1 MKNFFRNHP
10 MVSMCIAM
18 LVAAVATQWILN
30 PKSGP
35 FSALTWA
42 NALTIGAVLLIMVA
56 GVALTYVAMRLASD
70 PAGFGL
76 VPVGEGYTPGRR
88 LNVDSPAASVR
99 SADEVLDELDQMIGL
114 SSVKEEV
121 NKLLAGIEVE
131 RKRREQGLPAARVS
145 RHMVFTGPPGV
156 GKTEIARAL
165 GEIYRS
171 LKVLRKGHVVEV
183 QRADLVAGY
192 IGQTAMKTLDKCKEA
207 LDGILFVD
215 EAYSLAGEGKDF
227 GHEAIATLLKFM
239 EDNRDRIMVIA
250 AGYPNEMR
258 RFIATN
264 PGLASRFNRTIE
276 FPAYEPKELAA
287 ILRLMARR
295 QSAELPDA
303 LEQSLVPWIESQSRS
318 EGWGNARE
326 MRNLLDKAGEA
337 QSLRV
342 AADPTADITK
352 IEMVDFESI
361 GVPLVRTHVPPPA
374 PPPPVPTIPTPASIV
389 VEHSLVPASSSPD
402 HLAPR
407 RGRRLKVEATIPLNA
422 RSIRRWTASKRWSGW
437 SPVKE
442 EVNKLMSALEVERLR
457 REQGLVVAPIS
468 RHMVF
473 TGPPGVGKTEV
484 ARALG
489 EIYRSLNVLRK
500 GHLVET
506 DRSGLV
512 AGYIGQTAP
521 KTLDKCREALD
532 GILFI
537 DEAYSLARPGND
549 FGQEAIDT
557 LLKFMEDNR
566 DRIVVIVAGYPNE
579 MQRFINSNPGLSSR
593 FTKTIEFPPYAA
605 NELAAILRVM
615 AKRQNFVLP
624 DDLEVQPRSVDEG
637 GHAQQVLGSSARD
650 ANAARARARG
660 PGHANCAR
668 PIRGHAQARHGGYRR
683 GDPDFRISRD
693 RAGEDQRHPRQ
704 DSRAPPLGH
713 PTVGGDI
720 RTAGRRCHDQNWKVA
735 HGSGFFISR
744 DGYLL
749 TNHHV
754 VGDNK
759 FVTVKLTTGRQMP
772 GEVLRSHKARDVA
785 LVKVNE
791 SAMEALPLQ
800 LEPPDVAA
808 EVYAVGTPQDEKY
821 STTIT
826 KGIVSAYRTENDLKL
841 IQSDAAI
848 HGGSSG
854 GAMVDRFGN
863 VVAVSVSGFTMS
875 ERRWAQAST
884 SSFPSPM
891 RSSSSPSS
899 WSSRTR
905 HSPKQSPA
913 HGTRTDTPDDS
924 DAAEQRPC
932 ISPSGSTIP
941 GTVAR
946 GLSGRRRRQSFS
958 RAGFLSIFL
967 KQQFQWA
974 TGQSL
979 PIAPTRR
986 PRAAQQPVA
995 RCISGTMRSADPRLP
1010 IRSPSTSTG
1019 RPFEILPQT
1028 TSRNSWR
1035 RSAPIIAMIGRRR
1048 SIS

>member
-1 MKNFFRNHP
+1 MKNFFRNNP
-10 MVSMCIAM
+10 MVAMCVAM
-18 LVAAVATQWILN
+18 VVAAVATNWILN

-42 NALTIGAVLLIMVA
+42 NSLTVGAVVLIMVA
-56 GVALTYVAMRLASD
+56 GVALTYVAMRLGSD
-70 PAGFGL
+70 PTGFGL
-76 VPVGEGYTPGRR
+76 VPVGEGYTVGRR
-88 LNVDSPAASVR
+88 LNVSSPSVAVR

-131 RKRREQGLPAARVS
+131 RKRREQGLPVAKVS

-192 IGQTAMKTLDKCKEA
+192 IGQTAIKTLDKCKEA
-207 LDGILFVD
+207 LDGVLFVD

-227 GHEAIATLLKFM
+227 GHEAIATLIKFM

-287 ILRLMARR
+287 ILRLMATR
-295 QSAELPDA
+295 QHAELPGE
-303 LEQSLVPWIESQSRS
+303 LEQSLVPWIETQWRS

-342 AADPTADITK
+342 AADPTADISR
-352 IEMVDFESI
+352 IEMVDFESA
-361 GVPLVRTHVPPPA
+361 GVPLVRSRVPPPA
-374 PPPPVPTIPTPASIV
+374 PPLPPPVPTIPTPVATV
-389 VEHSLVPASSSPD
+389 VEHALVPSSPAD
-402 HLAPR
+402 HSTPR
-407 RGRRLKVEATIPLNA
+407 SGRRLKVESAIPSERTLDQTLDHLEEMVGLK
-422 RSIRRWTASKRWSGW
+422 S
-437 SPVKE
+437 VKE
-442 EVNKLMSALEVERLR
+442 EVNKLMSALEVERMR
-457 REQGLVVAPIS
+457 REQGLVVSPIS

-521 KTLDKCREALD
+521 KTLDKCKEALD

-537 DEAYSLARPGND
+537 DEAYSLARPGHD
-549 FGQEAIDT
+549 FGGEAIDT

-605 NELAAILRVM
+605 NELADILRVM
-615 AKRQNFVLP
+615 AKRQNFELP
-624 DDLEVQPRSVDEG
+624 DNLQSSLGPWLKVGMRNRSWGQAREMRTLLERAREAQATRIAHDPSADVRQLATADIDAAIQIAGYRETEPEKISDTVVKIPTLPRSVTPLSEG
-637 GHAQQVLGSSARD
+637 TSALQ
-650 ANAARARARG
+650 AAVVT
-660 PGHANCAR
+660 
-668 PIRGHAQARHGGYRR
+668 IKTDGG
-683 GDPDFRISRD
+683 
-693 RAGEDQRHPRQ
+693 
-704 DSRAPPLGH
+704 
-713 PTVGGDI
+713 
-720 RTAGRRCHDQNWKVA
+720 

-744 DGYLL
+744 NGYLL

-754 VGDNK
+754 VEDNK
-759 FVTVKLTTGRQMP
+759 FVTIKLTTGRQMP
-772 GEVLRSHKARDVA
+772 GEVVRLHKARDVA

-808 EVYAVGTPQDEKY
+808 EVYAVGTPKDEKY

-863 VVAVSVSGFTMS
+863 VVAVSVSGLTVT
-875 ERRWAQAST
+875 ADKT
-884 SSFPSPM
+884 GSSINFF
-891 RSSSSPSS
+891 
-899 WSSRTR
+899 
-905 HSPKQSPA
+905 
-913 HGTRTDTPDDS
+913 
-924 DAAEQRPC
+924 
-932 ISPSGSTIP
+932 I
-941 GTVAR
+941 
-946 GLSGRRRRQSFS
+946 
-958 RAGFLSIFL
+958 
-967 KQQFQWA
+967 
-974 TGQSL
+974 
-979 PIAPTRR
+979 PIADALRFLAVQLVEPD
-986 PRAAQQPVA
+986 VA
-995 RCISGTMRSADPRLP
+995 
-1010 IRSPSTSTG
+1010 
-1019 RPFEILPQT
+1019 
-1028 TSRNSWR
+1028 
-1035 RSAPIIAMIGRRR
+1035 
-1048 SIS
+1048 

>member
-1 MKNFFRNHP
+1 

-42 NALTIGAVLLIMVA
+42 NSLTIGAVLLIMVA
-56 GVALTYVAMRLASD
+56 GFALTYVAMRLGSD

-76 VPVGEGYTPGRR
+76 VPLGEGYTPGRR
-88 LNVDSPAASVR
+88 LNVDSPAVSVR
-99 SADEVLDELDQMIGL
+99 SADEVLDELDQMTGL
-114 SSVKEEV
+114 TSVKEEV
-121 NKLLAGIEVE
+121 NRLLAGIEVE
-131 RKRREQGLPAARVS
+131 RKRREQGLPVGKVS

-215 EAYSLAGEGKDF
+215 EAYALAGEGKDF
-227 GHEAIATLLKFM
+227 GHEAIATLIKFM
-239 EDNRDRIMVIA
+239 EDNRDRVMVIA

-264 PGLASRFNRTIE
+264 PGMASRFNRTIE

-287 ILRLMARR
+287 ILRLMAKR
-295 QSAELPDA
+295 QQAELPDV
-303 LEQSLVPWIESQSRS
+303 LEQSLVPWIETQWRS

-326 MRNLLDKAGEA
+326 MRNLLDKACEA

-342 AADPTADITK
+342 AVDPTADISK
-352 IEMVDFESI
+352 IEMVDFESV
-361 GVPLVRTHVPPPA
+361 GVPLVRAHVPPPLA
-374 PPPPVPTIPTPASIV
+374 PQPVPTIPTPAPIAGEPSFA
-389 VEHSLVPASSSPD
+389 PSSSPD

-407 RGRRLKVEATIPLNA
+407 QGRRLKVEAIIPPERTLDQA
-422 RSIRRWTASKRWSGW
+422 LDRLEEMVGLE
-437 SPVKE
+437 PVKD
-442 EVNKLMSALEVERLR
+442 EVNKLISGLDVERLR
-457 REQGLVVAPIS
+457 REQGLAIAPIS

-473 TGPPGVGKTEV
+473 AGPPGVGKTEV

-579 MQRFINSNPGLSSR
+579 MLRFINSNPGLSSR
-593 FTKTIEFPPYAA
+593 FTKMIDFPPYAA
-605 NELAAILRVM
+605 NELAAILRVL
-615 AKRQNFVLP
+615 AKQQNFVLP
-624 DDLEVQPRSVDEG
+624 EGLESSLGPWIKVGMRNKSWGQAREMRTLLERAREAQAMRIAHDPSADLRQLAMADIDVAIQISGYRETVPEKISDTIVKIPTFPRSLIPLSEG
-637 GHAQQVLGSSARD
+637 TSGLQ
-650 ANAARARARG
+650 AAVV
-660 PGHANCAR
+660 
-668 PIRGHAQARHGGYRR
+668 
-683 GDPDFRISRD
+683 
-693 RAGEDQRHPRQ
+693 
-704 DSRAPPLGH
+704 
-713 PTVGGDI
+713 TVKIDG
-720 RTAGRRCHDQNWKVA
+720 A

-749 TNHHV
+749 TNQHV
-754 VGDNK
+754 VVENK
-759 FVTVKLTTGRQMP
+759 FVTVKLTTGRELP
-772 GEVLRSHKARDVA
+772 GEVLRSNKARDIA

-791 SAMEALPLQ
+791 SGMTALPLR
-800 LEPPDVAA
+800 LDLPEVAS
-808 EVYAVGTPQDEKY
+808 EVYAVGTPKFEQY

-826 KGIVSAYRTENDLKL
+826 KGIVSAYRREDDLTL
-841 IQSDAAI
+841 LQSDTAI
-848 HGGSSG
+848 HPGNSG
-854 GAMVDRFGN
+854 GPMVDRFGN
-863 VVAVSVSGFTMS
+863 VVAVSVSGIAIS
-875 ERRWAQAST
+875 GVLT
-884 SSFPSPM
+884 SINFF
-891 RSSSSPSS
+891 
-899 WSSRTR
+899 
-905 HSPKQSPA
+905 
-913 HGTRTDTPDDS
+913 
-924 DAAEQRPC
+924 
-932 ISPSGSTIP
+932 I
-941 GTVAR
+941 
-946 GLSGRRRRQSFS
+946 
-958 RAGFLSIFL
+958 
-967 KQQFQWA
+967 
-974 TGQSL
+974 
-979 PIAPTRR
+979 PIADALKFLAVELVKPD
-986 PRAAQQPVA
+986 VA
-995 RCISGTMRSADPRLP
+995 
-1010 IRSPSTSTG
+1010 
-1019 RPFEILPQT
+1019 
-1028 TSRNSWR
+1028 
-1035 RSAPIIAMIGRRR
+1035 
-1048 SIS
+1048 

>member
-1 MKNFFRNHP
+1 
-10 MVSMCIAM
+10 
-18 LVAAVATQWILN
+18 
-30 PKSGP
+30 
-35 FSALTWA
+35 
-42 NALTIGAVLLIMVA
+42 
-56 GVALTYVAMRLASD
+56 
-70 PAGFGL
+70 
-76 VPVGEGYTPGRR
+76 
-88 LNVDSPAASVR
+88 
-99 SADEVLDELDQMIGL
+99 
-114 SSVKEEV
+114 
-121 NKLLAGIEVE
+121 
-131 RKRREQGLPAARVS
+131 
-145 RHMVFTGPPGV
+145 MVFTGPPGV

-227 GHEAIATLLKFM
+227 GHEAIATLIKFM

-287 ILRLMARR
+287 ILRLMAKR
-295 QSAELPDA
+295 QRAELPDV
-303 LEQSLVPWIESQSRS
+303 LEQSLVPWIETQWRS

-326 MRNLLDKAGEA
+326 MRNLLDKACEA

-342 AADPTADITK
+342 AADSTADISK
-352 IEMVDFESI
+352 VEMVDFESV

-374 PPPPVPTIPTPASIV
+374 PPPVPTIPTPTSIV
-389 VEHSLVPASSSPD
+389 VEHSLVPSSPD

-407 RGRRLKVEATIPLNA
+407 SGRRLKVEATVPPERTLDQA
-422 RSIRRWTASKRWSGW
+422 LDRLEEMVGLE
-437 SPVKE
+437 PVKE
-442 EVNKLMSALEVERLR
+442 EVNRLMSALEVERLR

-537 DEAYSLARPGND
+537 DEAYSLWRPGND

-593 FTKTIEFPPYAA
+593 FTKTIEFPSYAA
-605 NELAAILRVM
+605 NELAAILRVT

-624 DDLEVQPRSVDEG
+624 DDLESSLGPWIKVGMRSKSWGQAREMRTLLERAREAQATRIARDPSGDVRQLAMADIDAAIQISGYRETVLEKISDTLVKIPALPRSVTPLSEGTSALQAAVVTIQIEG
-637 GHAQQVLGSSARD
+637 G
-650 ANAARARARG
+650 
-660 PGHANCAR
+660 
-668 PIRGHAQARHGGYRR
+668 
-683 GDPDFRISRD
+683 
-693 RAGEDQRHPRQ
+693 
-704 DSRAPPLGH
+704 
-713 PTVGGDI
+713 
-720 RTAGRRCHDQNWKVA
+720 
-735 HGSGFFISR
+735 HGSGFFISK

-754 VGDNK
+754 VTENK
-759 FVTVKLTTGRQMP
+759 FVTVKLTTR
-772 GEVLRSHKARDVA
+772 E
-785 LVKVNE
+785 
-791 SAMEALPLQ
+791 
-800 LEPPDVAA
+800 
-808 EVYAVGTPQDEKY
+808 
-821 STTIT
+821 
-826 KGIVSAYRTENDLKL
+826 
-841 IQSDAAI
+841 
-848 HGGSSG
+848 
-854 GAMVDRFGN
+854 
-863 VVAVSVSGFTMS
+863 
-875 ERRWAQAST
+875 T
-884 SSFPSPM
+884 SP
-891 RSSSSPSS
+891 
-899 WSSRTR
+899 WS
-905 HSPKQSPA
+905 K
-913 HGTRTDTPDDS
+913 
-924 DAAEQRPC
+924 
-932 ISPSGSTIP
+932 
-941 GTVAR
+941 
-946 GLSGRRRRQSFS
+946 
-958 RAGFLSIFL
+958 
-967 KQQFQWA
+967 
-974 TGQSL
+974 
-979 PIAPTRR
+979 
-986 PRAAQQPVA
+986 
-995 RCISGTMRSADPRLP
+995 
-1010 IRSPSTSTG
+1010 
-1019 RPFEILPQT
+1019 
-1028 TSRNSWR
+1028 
-1035 RSAPIIAMIGRRR
+1035 
-1048 SIS
+1048 

>member
-1 MKNFFRNHP
+1 MKNFFRNNP
-10 MVSMCIAM
+10 MAGMCVAM
-18 LVAAVATQWILN
+18 IVAAVATNWILN
-30 PKSGP
+30 PRSGP

-42 NALTIGAVLLIMVA
+42 NSLTVGAVLLIMVA
-56 GVALTYVAMRLASD
+56 GVAMTYVAMRLASD
-70 PAGFGL
+70 PTGFGL
-76 VPVGEGYTPGRR
+76 VPVGEGYTVGRR
-88 LNVDSPAASVR
+88 LNVDSPSVSVR

-131 RKRREQGLPAARVS
+131 RKRREQGLPVAKVG

-192 IGQTAMKTLDKCKEA
+192 IGQTAIKTLDRCKEA
-207 LDGILFVD
+207 LDGILFID

-227 GHEAIATLLKFM
+227 GHEAIATLIKFM
-239 EDNRDRIMVIA
+239 EDNRDRVMVIA

-287 ILRLMARR
+287 ILRLMAKR
-295 QSAELPDA
+295 QRAELPDV
-303 LEQSLVPWIESQSRS
+303 LEQSLVPWIETQWRS

-326 MRNLLDKAGEA
+326 MRNLLDKASEA

-342 AADPTADITK
+342 AVDPTADISK

-361 GVPLVRTHVPPPA
+361 GVNLVRTRVPPPA
-374 PPPPVPTIPTPASIV
+374 PPPVPTIPTPAPIV
-389 VEHSLVPASSSPD
+389 VEHALVPSSPD

-407 RGRRLKVEATIPLNA
+407 AGRRLRVEATIPPERTLDQA
-422 RSIRRWTASKRWSGW
+422 LDHLEEMVGLES
-437 SPVKE
+437 VKE
-442 EVNKLMSALEVERLR
+442 EVNRLMSSLEVERLR
-457 REQGLVVAPIS
+457 REQGLVIAPIS

-473 TGPPGVGKTEV
+473 TGPPGVGKTEI

-549 FGQEAIDT
+549 FGQEAVDT

-566 DRIVVIVAGYPNE
+566 DRIIVIVAGYPNE
-579 MQRFINSNPGLSSR
+579 MQRFISSNPGLSSR
-593 FTKTIEFPPYAA
+593 FTKMIEFPPYAA
-605 NELAAILRVM
+605 SELAAILRVM

-624 DDLEVQPRSVDEG
+624 DDLESSLDPWIKVGMRNKSWGQAREMRTLLERAREAQATRIAHAPSADVRQLTMADIEAAIRISGYRETVPEKISDTLVKIPALPRSVIPLSEG
-637 GHAQQVLGSSARD
+637 TSALQ
-650 ANAARARARG
+650 AAVVT
-660 PGHANCAR
+660 
-668 PIRGHAQARHGGYRR
+668 IKLETGG
-683 GDPDFRISRD
+683 
-693 RAGEDQRHPRQ
+693 
-704 DSRAPPLGH
+704 
-713 PTVGGDI
+713 
-720 RTAGRRCHDQNWKVA
+720 

-749 TNHHV
+749 TNQHV
-754 VGDNK
+754 VQDYK
-759 FVTVKLTTGRQMP
+759 FVTIKLTTGRQMP

-791 SAMEALPLQ
+791 SAMNALPLQ

-826 KGIVSAYRTENDLKL
+826 KGIVSAYRTDNDLKL
-841 IQSDAAI
+841 IQSDATI

-854 GAMVDRFGN
+854 GAMVDLFGN
-863 VVAVSVSGFTMS
+863 VVAISVSGFTMS
-875 ERRWAQAST
+875 EKKVGT
-884 SSFPSPM
+884 SINFF
-891 RSSSSPSS
+891 
-899 WSSRTR
+899 
-905 HSPKQSPA
+905 
-913 HGTRTDTPDDS
+913 
-924 DAAEQRPC
+924 
-932 ISPSGSTIP
+932 I
-941 GTVAR
+941 
-946 GLSGRRRRQSFS
+946 
-958 RAGFLSIFL
+958 
-967 KQQFQWA
+967 
-974 TGQSL
+974 
-979 PIAPTRR
+979 PIAD
-986 PRAAQQPVA
+986 ALKFLAVELVEQDLA
-995 RCISGTMRSADPRLP
+995 
-1010 IRSPSTSTG
+1010 
-1019 RPFEILPQT
+1019 
-1028 TSRNSWR
+1028 
-1035 RSAPIIAMIGRRR
+1035 
-1048 SIS
+1048 

>member
-10 MVSMCIAM
+10 MISMCIAM

-35 FSALTWA
+35 LSALTLA
-42 NALTIGAVLLIMVA
+42 NSLTIGAVLLIMMA
-56 GVALTYVAMRLASD
+56 GFALTYVAMRLGGD
-70 PAGFGL
+70 PTGFGL
-76 VPVGEGYTPGRR
+76 VPLGEGYTPGRR
-88 LNVDSPAASVR
+88 LNVDSPAVSVR
-99 SADEVLDELDQMIGL
+99 SADDVLDELDQMIGL

-121 NKLLAGIEVE
+121 NKLLAGIEIE
-131 RKRREQGLPAARVS
+131 RKRREQGLPVGKVS

-215 EAYSLAGEGKDF
+215 EAYALAGEGKDF
-227 GHEAIATLLKFM
+227 GQEAIATLIKFM
-239 EDNRDRIMVIA
+239 EDNRDRVMVIA

-287 ILRLMARR
+287 ILRLMAKR
-295 QSAELPDA
+295 QRADLPEV
-303 LEQSLVPWIESQSRS
+303 LEQSLVPWIETQWRS

-326 MRNLLDKAGEA
+326 MRNLLDKACEA

-342 AADPTADITK
+342 AVDPTADISK
-352 IEMVDFESI
+352 VEMVDFESV
-361 GVPLVRTHVPPPA
+361 GVPLVRTHVPPPLA
-374 PPPPVPTIPTPASIV
+374 PQPVPTIPTPAPTV
-389 VEHSLVPASSSPD
+389 VEPSFASSSSPG
-402 HLAPR
+402 HLASR
-407 RGRRLKVEATIPLNA
+407 QGRRLKVEAIIPTERTLDQA
-422 RSIRRWTASKRWSGW
+422 LDRLDEMVGLEA
-437 SPVKE
+437 VKE
-442 EVNKLMSALEVERLR
+442 EVNKLISGLEVERLR
-457 REQGLVVAPIS
+457 REQGLAIAPIS

-473 TGPPGVGKTEV
+473 AGPPGVGKTEV

-489 EIYRSLNVLRK
+489 EIYRSISVLRK

-579 MQRFINSNPGLSSR
+579 MLRFINSNPGLSSR
-593 FTKTIEFPPYAA
+593 FTKMIEFPPYAA

-615 AKRQNFVLP
+615 AKQQNFILP
-624 DDLEVQPRSVDEG
+624 EDLESSLGPWIKVGMRKKSWGQAREMRTLLERAREAQAMRIAHDPSADLRHLAMADIDAAIQISGYREMVPEKISDTIVKIPTFPRSVIPLSEG
-637 GHAQQVLGSSARD
+637 T
-650 ANAARARARG
+650 AAL
-660 PGHANCAR
+660 
-668 PIRGHAQARHGGYRR
+668 QA
-683 GDPDFRISRD
+683 
-693 RAGEDQRHPRQ
+693 AVV
-704 DSRAPPLGH
+704 
-713 PTVGGDI
+713 TVKIDG
-720 RTAGRRCHDQNWKVA
+720 A

-749 TNHHV
+749 TNQHV
-754 VGDNK
+754 VVENK
-759 FVTVKLTTGRQMP
+759 FVTIKLTTGRELP
-772 GEVLRSHKARDVA
+772 GEVLRTNKTRDIA

-791 SAMEALPLQ
+791 SGMTAMPLRLDLP
-800 LEPPDVAA
+800 EVAS
-808 EVYAVGTPQDEKY
+808 EVYAVGTPKFEQY

-826 KGIVSAYRTENDLKL
+826 KGIVSAYRRDDDLTL
-841 IQSDAAI
+841 LQSDTAI
-848 HGGSSG
+848 HPGNSG
-854 GAMVDRFGN
+854 GPMVDGYGN
-863 VVAVSVSGFTMS
+863 VVAVSVSGLAIS
-875 ERRWAQAST
+875 GVLT
-884 SSFPSPM
+884 SINFF
-891 RSSSSPSS
+891 
-899 WSSRTR
+899 
-905 HSPKQSPA
+905 
-913 HGTRTDTPDDS
+913 
-924 DAAEQRPC
+924 
-932 ISPSGSTIP
+932 I
-941 GTVAR
+941 
-946 GLSGRRRRQSFS
+946 
-958 RAGFLSIFL
+958 
-967 KQQFQWA
+967 
-974 TGQSL
+974 
-979 PIAPTRR
+979 PIAD
-986 PRAAQQPVA
+986 ALKFLAVELVKQDVA
-995 RCISGTMRSADPRLP
+995 
-1010 IRSPSTSTG
+1010 
-1019 RPFEILPQT
+1019 
-1028 TSRNSWR
+1028 
-1035 RSAPIIAMIGRRR
+1035 
-1048 SIS
+1048 

>member
-10 MVSMCIAM
+10 MVGMCIAM
-18 LVAAVATQWILN
+18 LVAAVATHWILN

-35 FSALTWA
+35 LSAMTWA
-42 NALTIGAVLLIMVA
+42 NSLTIGAVLLIMMA
-56 GVALTYVAMRLASD
+56 GFALTYVAMRLGGD
-70 PAGFGL
+70 PTGFGL
-76 VPVGEGYTPGRR
+76 VPLGEGYTPGRR
-88 LNVDSPAASVR
+88 LNVDSPAMSVR

-114 SSVKEEV
+114 GSVKEEV

-131 RKRREQGLPAARVS
+131 RKRREQGLPVARVG

-227 GHEAIATLLKFM
+227 GHEAIATLMKFM

-264 PGLASRFNRTIE
+264 PGMASRFNRTIE

-287 ILRLMARR
+287 ILRLMAKR
-295 QSAELPDA
+295 QRAELPDV
-303 LEQSLVPWIESQSRS
+303 LEQSLVPWIESQWRS

-342 AADPTADITK
+342 AVDPTADISK
-352 IEMVDFESI
+352 IEMVDFESV
-361 GVPLVRTHVPPPA
+361 GVSLVRTYVPPPA
-374 PPPPVPTIPTPASIV
+374 PPPVPTIPTPAPIV
-389 VEHSLVPASSSPD
+389 VQHSLVPSSPD

-407 RGRRLKVEATIPLNA
+407 SGRRLKVEATIPPERTLDQA
-422 RSIRRWTASKRWSGW
+422 LDRLEEMVGLES
-437 SPVKE
+437 VKE

-457 REQGLVVAPIS
+457 REQGLVIAPIS

-473 TGPPGVGKTEV
+473 SGPPGVGKTEV

-489 EIYRSLNVLRK
+489 EIYRSLTVLRK

-624 DDLEVQPRSVDEG
+624 DDLESSLAPWLKVGMRNKSWGQAREMRTLLERAREAQATRIAHDPSGDVRQLAMTDIDAAIRISGYRETVPEKISDTIVRIPALRRSVTPLSEG
-637 GHAQQVLGSSARD
+637 TSALQ
-650 ANAARARARG
+650 AAVVTIKIDGA
-660 PGHANCAR
+660 
-668 PIRGHAQARHGGYRR
+668 Y
-683 GDPDFRISRD
+683 
-693 RAGEDQRHPRQ
+693 
-704 DSRAPPLGH
+704 
-713 PTVGGDI
+713 
-720 RTAGRRCHDQNWKVA
+720 
-735 HGSGFFISR
+735 GSGFFISR

-754 VGDNK
+754 VEDNK
-759 FVTVKLTTGRQMP
+759 FVTIKLTTGRQMP

-791 SAMEALPLQ
+791 SALEALPLQ

-808 EVYAVGTPQDEKY
+808 EVYAVGTPVSETY
-821 STTIT
+821 STTIS
-826 KGIVSAYRTENDLKL
+826 KGIVSAYRTVDDLKL

-863 VVAVSVSGFTMS
+863 VVAISVSGI
-875 ERRWAQAST
+875 
-884 SSFPSPM
+884 
-891 RSSSSPSS
+891 SSSAQ
-899 WSSRTR
+899 
-905 HSPKQSPA
+905 KL
-913 HGTRTDTPDDS
+913 GT
-924 DAAEQRPC
+924 
-932 ISPSGSTIP
+932 
-941 GTVAR
+941 
-946 GLSGRRRRQSFS
+946 
-958 RAGFLSIFL
+958 SINF
-967 KQQFQWA
+967 FI
-974 TGQSL
+974 
-979 PIAPTRR
+979 PIAD
-986 PRAAQQPVA
+986 ALKFLAVEVVKQDVA
-995 RCISGTMRSADPRLP
+995 
-1010 IRSPSTSTG
+1010 
-1019 RPFEILPQT
+1019 
-1028 TSRNSWR
+1028 
-1035 RSAPIIAMIGRRR
+1035 
-1048 SIS
+1048 

>member
-1 MKNFFRNHP
+1 MKTFFRNHP
-10 MVSMCIAM
+10 MVAMCIAM
-18 LVAAVATQWILN
+18 FVAAVATHWILN

-42 NALTIGAVLLIMVA
+42 NALTIGAVLLVMVA
-56 GVALTYVAMRLASD
+56 GVAMTYVAMRLASD
-70 PAGFGL
+70 PTGFGL
-76 VPVGEGYTPGRR
+76 VPDGEGYTPGRR
-88 LNVDSPAASVR
+88 LSVDSSVGSVR
-99 SADEVLDELDQMIGL
+99 SADEVLNELDEMIGL
-114 SSVKEEV
+114 SSVKGEV

-131 RKRREQGLPAARVS
+131 RKRREQGLPVAKVN

-165 GEIYRS
+165 GEVYRS

-192 IGQTAMKTLDKCKEA
+192 IGQTAIKTLDKCKEA
-207 LDGILFVD
+207 LDGVLFID

-227 GHEAIATLLKFM
+227 GHEAIATLIKFM

-258 RFIATN
+258 RFIAMN

-287 ILRLMARR
+287 ILRLMAKR
-295 QSAELPDA
+295 QSAALPDA

-318 EGWGNARE
+318 DGWGNARE
-326 MRNLLDKAGEA
+326 MRNLLDKASEA

-342 AADPTADITK
+342 AADPTADITR
-352 IEMVDFESI
+352 IDLADFESV

-374 PPPPVPTIPTPASIV
+374 PPPVPTIPTPASIV
-389 VEHSLVPASSSPD
+389 VEHSLVPASSSSDP
-402 HLAPR
+402 LAPR
-407 RGRRLKVEATIPLNA
+407 PGRRLKVEATIPPERTLDQA
-422 RSIRRWTASKRWSGW
+422 LDRLDEMVGLES
-437 SPVKE
+437 VKE
-442 EVNKLMSALEVERLR
+442 EANKLMSALEIERLR

-566 DRIVVIVAGYPNE
+566 DRIVVIVAGYPTE
-579 MQRFINSNPGLSSR
+579 MKRFINSNPGLSSR

-605 NELAAILRVM
+605 SELAAILRVM

-624 DDLEVQPRSVDEG
+624 DDLESNLDPWLKVGMRKKSWGHAREMRTLLERAREAQATRMAHDPTGDLRKLVMADIDAAIKISGYRETEPEKISDTLVKVPALPRSVTPLSEATSALQAAVVTVKIEG
-637 GHAQQVLGSSARD
+637 G
-650 ANAARARARG
+650 
-660 PGHANCAR
+660 
-668 PIRGHAQARHGGYRR
+668 
-683 GDPDFRISRD
+683 
-693 RAGEDQRHPRQ
+693 
-704 DSRAPPLGH
+704 
-713 PTVGGDI
+713 
-720 RTAGRRCHDQNWKVA
+720 
-735 HGSGFFISR
+735 HGSGFFISK

-754 VGDNK
+754 VTENK
-759 FVTVKLTTGRQMP
+759 FVTIKLTTGRQLP
-772 GEVLRSHKARDVA
+772 GEVIRVNKTRDIA

-791 SAMEALPLQ
+791 SGMTALPLR
-800 LEPPDVAA
+800 LDAPEVAA
-808 EVYAVGTPQDEKY
+808 EVYAVGTPREEKY

-826 KGIVSAYRTENDLKL
+826 KGIVSAYRTDDDLTL
-841 IQSDAAI
+841 LQSDAAI
-848 HGGSSG
+848 HPGNSG
-854 GAMVDRFGN
+854 GPMVDRFGN
-863 VVAVSVSGFTMS
+863 VVAVSVSGFSVSGVT
-875 ERRWAQAST
+875 T
-884 SSFPSPM
+884 SINFFIPIADALKFLAVELVKP
-891 RSSSSPSS
+891 
-899 WSSRTR
+899 
-905 HSPKQSPA
+905 
-913 HGTRTDTPDDS
+913 
-924 DAAEQRPC
+924 DAA
-932 ISPSGSTIP
+932 
-941 GTVAR
+941 
-946 GLSGRRRRQSFS
+946 
-958 RAGFLSIFL
+958 
-967 KQQFQWA
+967 
-974 TGQSL
+974 
-979 PIAPTRR
+979 
-986 PRAAQQPVA
+986 
-995 RCISGTMRSADPRLP
+995 
-1010 IRSPSTSTG
+1010 
-1019 RPFEILPQT
+1019 
-1028 TSRNSWR
+1028 
-1035 RSAPIIAMIGRRR
+1035 
-1048 SIS
+1048 

>member
-1 MKNFFRNHP
+1 MKNFFRNNP
-10 MVSMCIAM
+10 MVAMCVAM
-18 LVAAVATQWILN
+18 IVAAVATNWILN
-30 PKSGP
+30 PRSGP

-42 NALTIGAVLLIMVA
+42 NSLTVGAVLLIMVA
-56 GVALTYVAMRLASD
+56 GVALTYVAMRLGSD
-70 PAGFGL
+70 PTGFGL
-76 VPVGEGYTPGRR
+76 VPLGEGYTVGRR
-88 LNVDSPAASVR
+88 LNVDSRALSVR

-131 RKRREQGLPAARVS
+131 RKRREQGLPVAKVG

-171 LKVLRKGHVVEV
+171 LRVLRKGHVVEV

-207 LDGILFVD
+207 LDGILFID

-227 GHEAIATLLKFM
+227 GHEAIATLMKFM

-264 PGLASRFNRTIE
+264 PGMASRFNRTIE

-295 QSAELPDA
+295 QHAELPDV
-303 LEQSLVPWIESQSRS
+303 LEQSLVPWIESQWRS

-326 MRNLLDKAGEA
+326 MRNLLDKACEA

-342 AADPTADITK
+342 AADPTADISRV
-352 IEMVDFESI
+352 EMVDFESV

-374 PPPPVPTIPTPASIV
+374 PPPVSTLPIQAPVV
-389 VEHSLVPASSSPD
+389 VQHALVPSSPD
-402 HLAPR
+402 QSAPR
-407 RGRRLKVEATIPLNA
+407 AGRRLKVEATIPPERMLDQA
-422 RSIRRWTASKRWSGW
+422 LDRLEEMVGLE
-437 SPVKE
+437 PVKE
-442 EVNKLMSALEVERLR
+442 EVNKLMSALEVARLR
-457 REQGLVVAPIS
+457 REQGLGIAPIS

-489 EIYRSLNVLRK
+489 DIYRSLNVLRK

-512 AGYIGQTAP
+512 ASYIGQTAP

-537 DEAYSLARPGND
+537 DEAYALARPGDN

-624 DDLEVQPRSVDEG
+624 DDLESSLGPWIKLGMRNKSWGQAREMRTLLERAREAQATRIAHDSSGDVRQLAMADFDAAIRISGYRETVPEKISDTLVKIPALPRSVTPLSEG
-637 GHAQQVLGSSARD
+637 TSALQ
-650 ANAARARARG
+650 AAVV
-660 PGHANCAR
+660 
-668 PIRGHAQARHGGYRR
+668 
-683 GDPDFRISRD
+683 
-693 RAGEDQRHPRQ
+693 
-704 DSRAPPLGH
+704 
-713 PTVGGDI
+713 TVKIEG
-720 RTAGRRCHDQNWKVA
+720 A
-735 HGSGFFISR
+735 HGSGFFISK

-754 VGDNK
+754 VTENK
-759 FVTVKLTTGRQMP
+759 FVTVKLTTGRELP
-772 GEVLRSHKARDVA
+772 GEVLRTNKTRDIA

-791 SAMEALPLQ
+791 SGMVALPLR
-800 LEPPDVAA
+800 LEPPEVAS
-808 EVYAVGTPQDEKY
+808 EVYAVGTPRDEKY

-826 KGIVSAYRTENDLKL
+826 KGIVSAYRTENDLSL
-841 IQSDAAI
+841 LQSDVAI
-848 HGGSSG
+848 HPGNSG
-854 GAMVDRFGN
+854 GPMVDRFGN
-863 VVAVSVSGFTMS
+863 VVAASVAGLTISGVSVSINF
-875 ERRWAQAST
+875 
-884 SSFPSPM
+884 F
-891 RSSSSPSS
+891 
-899 WSSRTR
+899 
-905 HSPKQSPA
+905 
-913 HGTRTDTPDDS
+913 
-924 DAAEQRPC
+924 
-932 ISPSGSTIP
+932 I
-941 GTVAR
+941 
-946 GLSGRRRRQSFS
+946 
-958 RAGFLSIFL
+958 
-967 KQQFQWA
+967 
-974 TGQSL
+974 
-979 PIAPTRR
+979 PIAD
-986 PRAAQQPVA
+986 ALKFLAVELVEQDVA
-995 RCISGTMRSADPRLP
+995 
-1010 IRSPSTSTG
+1010 
-1019 RPFEILPQT
+1019 
-1028 TSRNSWR
+1028 
-1035 RSAPIIAMIGRRR
+1035 
-1048 SIS
+1048 

>member
-1 MKNFFRNHP
+1 MKNFFRNNP
-10 MVSMCIAM
+10 MVGMCVAM
-18 LVAAVATQWILN
+18 IVAAVATNWILN
-30 PKSGP
+30 PRSGP

-42 NALTIGAVLLIMVA
+42 NSLTVGAVLLIMMA
-56 GVALTYVAMRLASD
+56 GIAMTYVAMRLASD

-76 VPVGEGYTPGRR
+76 VPVGEGYTVGRR
-88 LNVDSPAASVR
+88 LNVDSPSVSVR

-131 RKRREQGLPAARVS
+131 RKRREQGLPVAKVG

-192 IGQTAMKTLDKCKEA
+192 IGQTAIKTLDRCKEA

-227 GHEAIATLLKFM
+227 GHEAIATLIKFM
-239 EDNRDRIMVIA
+239 EDNRDRVMVIA

-287 ILRLMARR
+287 ILRLMAKR
-295 QSAELPDA
+295 QRAELPDV
-303 LEQSLVPWIESQSRS
+303 LEQSLVPWIETRWRS

-326 MRNLLDKAGEA
+326 MRNLLDKASEA

-342 AADPTADITK
+342 AVDPNADISK
-352 IEMVDFESI
+352 VEMVDFESV
-361 GVPLVRTHVPPPA
+361 GVPLVRTRIPA
-374 PPPPVPTIPTPASIV
+374 PPPVPTIPTPAPVV
-389 VEHSLVPASSSPD
+389 VEHALVPSSPD
-402 HLAPR
+402 HWAPR
-407 RGRRLKVEATIPLNA
+407 AGRRLKVEATIPPERTLDQA
-422 RSIRRWTASKRWSGW
+422 LDHLEEMVGLES
-437 SPVKE
+437 VKE
-442 EVNKLMSALEVERLR
+442 EVNRLMSALEVERVR
-457 REQGLVVAPIS
+457 REQGLVIAPIS

-473 TGPPGVGKTEV
+473 TGPPGVGKTEI

-605 NELAAILRVM
+605 NELVAILRVM

-624 DDLEVQPRSVDEG
+624 DDLESSLGPWMKVGMRKKSWGQAREMRTLLERAREAQAMRIAHDPLGDVRQLAMADIDAAIQISGYRETVPEKISDTLVKIPALPRSVTPLSEG
-637 GHAQQVLGSSARD
+637 TSALQ
-650 ANAARARARG
+650 AAVVTIKTENG
-660 PGHANCAR
+660 
-668 PIRGHAQARHGGYRR
+668 
-683 GDPDFRISRD
+683 
-693 RAGEDQRHPRQ
+693 
-704 DSRAPPLGH
+704 
-713 PTVGGDI
+713 
-720 RTAGRRCHDQNWKVA
+720 
-735 HGSGFFISR
+735 HGSGFFISK

-754 VGDNK
+754 VEDNK
-759 FVTVKLTTGRQMP
+759 FVTIKLTTGRQMP

-791 SAMEALPLQ
+791 SAMAALPLQ

-808 EVYAVGTPQDEKY
+808 EVYAVGTPFREMY
-821 STTIT
+821 STTIS
-826 KGIVSAYRTENDLKL
+826 KGIVSAYRTVDDLKL

-863 VVAVSVSGFTMS
+863 VVAISVSGIVNS
-875 ERRWAQAST
+875 AEKLGT
-884 SSFPSPM
+884 SLNFF
-891 RSSSSPSS
+891 
-899 WSSRTR
+899 
-905 HSPKQSPA
+905 
-913 HGTRTDTPDDS
+913 
-924 DAAEQRPC
+924 
-932 ISPSGSTIP
+932 I
-941 GTVAR
+941 
-946 GLSGRRRRQSFS
+946 
-958 RAGFLSIFL
+958 
-967 KQQFQWA
+967 
-974 TGQSL
+974 
-979 PIAPTRR
+979 PIAD
-986 PRAAQQPVA
+986 ALKFLAVEQDVAQP
-995 RCISGTMRSADPRLP
+995 
-1010 IRSPSTSTG
+1010 
-1019 RPFEILPQT
+1019 
-1028 TSRNSWR
+1028 
-1035 RSAPIIAMIGRRR
+1035 
-1048 SIS
+1048 

>member
-10 MVSMCIAM
+10 MVGMCIAM
-18 LVAAVATQWILN
+18 FVAAVATQWILN

-35 FSALTWA
+35 LSALTWA
-42 NALTIGAVLLIMVA
+42 NSLTIGAVLLIMMA
-56 GVALTYVAMRLASD
+56 GFALTYVAMRLGSD
-70 PAGFGL
+70 PSGFGL
-76 VPVGEGYTPGRR
+76 VPLGEGYTVGRR
-88 LNVDSPAASVR
+88 LNVDSPAVSVR

-131 RKRREQGLPAARVS
+131 RKRREQGLPVAKVN

-239 EDNRDRIMVIA
+239 EDNRDRVMVIA

-295 QSAELPDA
+295 QRAELPDA
-303 LEQSLVPWIESQSRS
+303 LEQSLVPWIETQWKS

-342 AADPTADITK
+342 AVDPTADISK
-352 IEMVDFESI
+352 IEMIDFESV
-361 GVPLVRTHVPPPA
+361 GVSLVRSHVPPPA
-374 PPPPVPTIPTPASIV
+374 PPPVPIIPTPAPIV
-389 VEHSLVPASSSPD
+389 VQHALAPSSSPD

-407 RGRRLKVEATIPLNA
+407 PARRLKVEATIPSERTLDQA
-422 RSIRRWTASKRWSGW
+422 LDRLEEMVGLAS
-437 SPVKE
+437 VKD

-457 REQGLVVAPIS
+457 REQGLVIAPIS

-537 DEAYSLARPGND
+537 DEAYSLARSGND

-566 DRIVVIVAGYPNE
+566 DRIIVIVAGYPNE
-579 MQRFINSNPGLSSR
+579 MQRFINSNPGLTSR

-605 NELAAILRVM
+605 NELAAILRAM

-624 DDLEVQPRSVDEG
+624 DNLESSLGPWVTVGMRNKSWGQAREMRTLLERAREAQATRIAHDPSGDVRQLAMADIDAAIQISGYRETVPEKISDTLVKIPALSRSVTPLSEG
-637 GHAQQVLGSSARD
+637 TSALQ
-650 ANAARARARG
+650 AAVV
-660 PGHANCAR
+660 
-668 PIRGHAQARHGGYRR
+668 
-683 GDPDFRISRD
+683 
-693 RAGEDQRHPRQ
+693 
-704 DSRAPPLGH
+704 
-713 PTVGGDI
+713 TVKIEG
-720 RTAGRRCHDQNWKVA
+720 A
-735 HGSGFFISR
+735 HGSGFFISK

-754 VGDNK
+754 VTENK
-759 FVTVKLTTGRQMP
+759 FVTVKLTTGRQLP
-772 GEVLRSHKARDVA
+772 GEVVRTNKTRDIA

-791 SAMEALPLQ
+791 SGMTALPLR
-800 LEPPDVAA
+800 LDLPDVAS
-808 EVYAVGTPQDEKY
+808 EVYAVGTPRDEKY

-826 KGIVSAYRTENDLKL
+826 KGIVSAYRTDNDLSL
-841 IQSDAAI
+841 MQSDVAI
-848 HGGSSG
+848 HPGNSG
-854 GAMVDRFGN
+854 GPMVDRFGN
-863 VVAVSVSGFTMS
+863 VVAVSVSGFAIS
-875 ERRWAQAST
+875 GVST
-884 SSFPSPM
+884 SINFF
-891 RSSSSPSS
+891 
-899 WSSRTR
+899 
-905 HSPKQSPA
+905 
-913 HGTRTDTPDDS
+913 
-924 DAAEQRPC
+924 
-932 ISPSGSTIP
+932 I
-941 GTVAR
+941 
-946 GLSGRRRRQSFS
+946 
-958 RAGFLSIFL
+958 
-967 KQQFQWA
+967 
-974 TGQSL
+974 
-979 PIAPTRR
+979 PIAD
-986 PRAAQQPVA
+986 ALKFLAVELVKQDVA
-995 RCISGTMRSADPRLP
+995 
-1010 IRSPSTSTG
+1010 
-1019 RPFEILPQT
+1019 
-1028 TSRNSWR
+1028 
-1035 RSAPIIAMIGRRR
+1035 
-1048 SIS
+1048 

>member
-10 MVSMCIAM
+10 MVGMCIAM
-18 LVAAVATQWILN
+18 LVAAVATHWILN

-35 FSALTWA
+35 LSAMTWA
-42 NALTIGAVLLIMVA
+42 NSLTIGAVLLIMMA
-56 GVALTYVAMRLASD
+56 GFALTYVAMRLGSD
-70 PAGFGL
+70 PTGFGL
-76 VPVGEGYTPGRR
+76 VPLGEGYTPGRR
-88 LNVDSPAASVR
+88 LNVDSPAMSVR

-114 SSVKEEV
+114 GSVKEEV

-131 RKRREQGLPAARVS
+131 RKRREQGLPVARVS

-227 GHEAIATLLKFM
+227 GHEAIATLMKFM

-264 PGLASRFNRTIE
+264 PGMASRFNRTIE

-287 ILRLMARR
+287 ILRLMAKR
-295 QSAELPDA
+295 QRAELPDV
-303 LEQSLVPWIESQSRS
+303 LEQSLVPWIESQWRS

-342 AADPTADITK
+342 AVDPTADISK
-352 IEMVDFESI
+352 IEMVDFESV
-361 GVPLVRTHVPPPA
+361 GVSLVRTYVPPPA
-374 PPPPVPTIPTPASIV
+374 PPPVPTIPTPAPIV
-389 VEHSLVPASSSPD
+389 VQHSLVPSSPD

-407 RGRRLKVEATIPLNA
+407 SGRRLKVEATIPPERTLDQA
-422 RSIRRWTASKRWSGW
+422 LDRLEEMVGLES
-437 SPVKE
+437 VKE

-457 REQGLVVAPIS
+457 REQGLVIAPIS

-473 TGPPGVGKTEV
+473 SGPPGVGKTEV

-489 EIYRSLNVLRK
+489 EIYRSLTVLRK

-605 NELAAILRVM
+605 SELAAILRVM

-624 DDLEVQPRSVDEG
+624 DNLESSLAPWLKVGMRNKSWGQAREMRTLLERAREAQATRIAHDPSGDVRQLAMTDIDAAIRISGYRETVPETISDTIVRIPALRRSVTPLSEG
-637 GHAQQVLGSSARD
+637 TSALQ
-650 ANAARARARG
+650 AAVVTIKIDGA
-660 PGHANCAR
+660 
-668 PIRGHAQARHGGYRR
+668 Y
-683 GDPDFRISRD
+683 
-693 RAGEDQRHPRQ
+693 
-704 DSRAPPLGH
+704 
-713 PTVGGDI
+713 
-720 RTAGRRCHDQNWKVA
+720 
-735 HGSGFFISR
+735 GSGFFISR

-754 VGDNK
+754 VEDNK
-759 FVTVKLTTGRQMP
+759 FVTIKLTTGRQMP

-791 SAMEALPLQ
+791 SALEALPLQ

-808 EVYAVGTPQDEKY
+808 EVYAVGTPVSETY
-821 STTIT
+821 STTIS
-826 KGIVSAYRTENDLKL
+826 KGIVSAYRTVDDLKL

-863 VVAVSVSGFTMS
+863 VVAISVSGI
-875 ERRWAQAST
+875 
-884 SSFPSPM
+884 
-891 RSSSSPSS
+891 SSSAQ
-899 WSSRTR
+899 
-905 HSPKQSPA
+905 KL
-913 HGTRTDTPDDS
+913 GT
-924 DAAEQRPC
+924 
-932 ISPSGSTIP
+932 
-941 GTVAR
+941 
-946 GLSGRRRRQSFS
+946 
-958 RAGFLSIFL
+958 SINF
-967 KQQFQWA
+967 FI
-974 TGQSL
+974 
-979 PIAPTRR
+979 PIAD
-986 PRAAQQPVA
+986 ALKFLAVEVVKQDVA
-995 RCISGTMRSADPRLP
+995 
-1010 IRSPSTSTG
+1010 
-1019 RPFEILPQT
+1019 
-1028 TSRNSWR
+1028 
-1035 RSAPIIAMIGRRR
+1035 
-1048 SIS
+1048 

>member
-1 MKNFFRNHP
+1 MKNFFRNNP
-10 MVSMCIAM
+10 MVGMCVAM
-18 LVAAVATQWILN
+18 IVAAVATNWILN
-30 PKSGP
+30 PRSGP

-42 NALTIGAVLLIMVA
+42 NALTVGVVLLIMVA
-56 GVALTYVAMRLASD
+56 GVAMTYVAMRLASD

-76 VPVGEGYTPGRR
+76 VPVGEGYTVGRR
-88 LNVDSPAASVR
+88 LNVDSPSVSVR

-131 RKRREQGLPAARVS
+131 RKRREQGLPVAKVG

-156 GKTEIARAL
+156 GKTEIARSL

-192 IGQTAMKTLDKCKEA
+192 IGQTAIKTLDRCKEA

-227 GHEAIATLLKFM
+227 GHEAIATLIKFM
-239 EDNRDRIMVIA
+239 EDNRDRVMVIA

-287 ILRLMARR
+287 ILRLMAKR
-295 QSAELPDA
+295 QRAELPDV
-303 LEQSLVPWIESQSRS
+303 LEQSLVPWIETQWRS

-326 MRNLLDKAGEA
+326 MRNLLDKASEA

-342 AADPTADITK
+342 AVDPNADISK
-352 IEMVDFESI
+352 VEMVDFESA
-361 GVPLVRTHVPPPA
+361 GVPLMRTRVPPPA
-374 PPPPVPTIPTPASIV
+374 PPPVPTIPTPAPIV
-389 VEHSLVPASSSPD
+389 VEHALVPSSPD

-407 RGRRLKVEATIPLNA
+407 AGRRLKVEATIPPERTLDQA
-422 RSIRRWTASKRWSGW
+422 LDHLEEMVGLES
-437 SPVKE
+437 VKE
-442 EVNKLMSALEVERLR
+442 EVNRLMSALEVERVR
-457 REQGLVVAPIS
+457 REQGLVIAPIS

-473 TGPPGVGKTEV
+473 TGPPGVGKTEI

-605 NELAAILRVM
+605 NELAAILRMM

-624 DDLEVQPRSVDEG
+624 DDLESSLGPWMKVGMRKKSWGQAREMRTLLERAREAQATRIAHDPSGDVRQLAMADIDAATQISGYRETVPEKINDTLIKIPALPRSVTPLSEG
-637 GHAQQVLGSSARD
+637 TSALQ
-650 ANAARARARG
+650 AAVV
-660 PGHANCAR
+660 
-668 PIRGHAQARHGGYRR
+668 
-683 GDPDFRISRD
+683 
-693 RAGEDQRHPRQ
+693 
-704 DSRAPPLGH
+704 
-713 PTVGGDI
+713 TVKIEG
-720 RTAGRRCHDQNWKVA
+720 A
-735 HGSGFFISR
+735 HGSGFFISK

-754 VGDNK
+754 VTENK
-759 FVTVKLTTGRQMP
+759 FVTVKLTTGRQLP
-772 GEVLRSHKARDVA
+772 GEVVRTNKTRDIA

-791 SAMEALPLQ
+791 SGMTALPL
-800 LEPPDVAA
+800 LLDLPEVAS
-808 EVYAVGTPQDEKY
+808 EVYAIGTPRDEKY

-826 KGIVSAYRTENDLKL
+826 KGIVSAYRTENDLSL
-841 IQSDAAI
+841 MQSDVAI
-848 HGGSSG
+848 HPGNSG
-854 GAMVDRFGN
+854 GPMVDRFGN
-863 VVAVSVSGFTMS
+863 VVAASVAGLTISGVSVSINF
-875 ERRWAQAST
+875 
-884 SSFPSPM
+884 F
-891 RSSSSPSS
+891 
-899 WSSRTR
+899 
-905 HSPKQSPA
+905 
-913 HGTRTDTPDDS
+913 
-924 DAAEQRPC
+924 
-932 ISPSGSTIP
+932 I
-941 GTVAR
+941 
-946 GLSGRRRRQSFS
+946 
-958 RAGFLSIFL
+958 
-967 KQQFQWA
+967 
-974 TGQSL
+974 
-979 PIAPTRR
+979 PIAD
-986 PRAAQQPVA
+986 ALKFLAVELVNQDVA
-995 RCISGTMRSADPRLP
+995 
-1010 IRSPSTSTG
+1010 
-1019 RPFEILPQT
+1019 
-1028 TSRNSWR
+1028 
-1035 RSAPIIAMIGRRR
+1035 
-1048 SIS
+1048 